1 MTGTHGKFNQ
11 AADIAYGTIFIL
23 CFLIGTIGNS
33 ISFTF
38 FSSKKREIS
47 SVIYILITA
56 TDILVS
62 IVALPVGIS
71 FCSQRQPGFIFGSDF
86 GCESWVCLWYGSI
99 SISIFLVLCLSIS
112 RTLSLIRPFQKRRVK
127 HLSKTSL
134 TIQLIQIT
142 AFQTLKHS
150 SNSVYYPEFGRCDIT
165 FSPFS
170 TASIHL
176 QRAIRILTCVAPAF
190 VVAISSFISAVSLTK
205 QNTLQTQQGT
215 LHRSRRRATWTILL
229 FASLYGVC
237 NLPFVLDYIIKV
249 YRHYVEERQWNENVA
264 KFDRTGLYFHNSRT
278 TLRWP

>member
-38 FSSKKREIS
+38 FSSKKRDIS

-112 RTLSLIRPFQKRRVK
+112 RTLSLIRPFQKQKVK
-127 HLSKTSL
+127 HLLIAVSTYF

-165 FSPFS
+165 FSSFS

-205 QNTLQTQQGT
+205 QNTLQT
-215 LHRSRRRATWTILL
+215 
-229 FASLYGVC
+229 
-237 NLPFVLDYIIKV
+237 
-249 YRHYVEERQWNENVA
+249 
-264 KFDRTGLYFHNSRT
+264 
-278 TLRWP
+278 